1 MGLARWADGWS
12 WREYQWRDERLWH
25 PNLEYPPLNL
35 RRSTAQRARTTSA
48 HDNVMGCVPC
58 IARFGTS
65 KPTPFFGEFTCF
77 ADIRFSARTHDVV
90 VG

>member
-1 MGLARWADGWS
+1 MSD
-12 WREYQWRDERLWH
+12 
-25 PNLEYPPLNL
+25 
-35 RRSTAQRARTTSA
+35 
-48 HDNVMGCVPC
+48 HDNVMGCVAC

-65 KPTPFFGEFTCF
+65 EPTPFFGEFTCF